1 MFKTPD
7 FWILVSFVI
16 FMGLLIWKRVPG
28 MVLAALDARAEKIK
42 QQLDEAQKLRE
53 EAQALLSE
61 YERKRKDAEKEAESI
76 VTQAK
81 AEAETYATETR
92 AKLEDSMARRTK
104 MAEDKIAQAE
114 AEAVKEV
121 RSVAADVA
129 IAAATSVLTD
139 ATKGTKGDKLID
151 DSIALIKTRLN

>member
-1 MFKTPD
+1 MLKSPE
-7 FWILVSFVI
+7 FWVLVSFLI
-16 FMGLLIWKRVPG
+16 FAGLLIWKRVPA
-28 MVLAALDARAEKIK
+28 MVTDALDARAEKIR
-42 QQLDEAQKLRE
+42 QQLEDAQKLRE

-61 YERKRKDAEKEAESI
+61 YERKRKDAEKEAEGI

-81 AEAETYATETR
+81 AEAETYAAETR

-104 MAEDKIAQAE
+104 MAEDKIAQAQ

-121 RSVAADVA
+121 RAAAADVA
-129 IAAATSVLTD
+129 ITAATAVLAD
-139 ATKGTKGDKLID
+139 VTKGTKGDKLID

>member
-1 MFKTPD
+1 MLKSAE
-7 FWILVSFVI
+7 FWVLVSFLI
-16 FMGLLIWKRVPG
+16 FMGLLIWKRVPS
-28 MVLAALDARAEKIK
+28 MVLSALDARAEKIR
-42 QQLDEAQKLRE
+42 QQLEDAQKLRE
-53 EAQALLSE
+53 EAQTLLSE
-61 YERKRKDAEKEAESI
+61 YERKRKDAEKEAEGI

-81 AEAETYATETR
+81 AEAETYAAETR
-92 AKLEDSMARRTK
+92 AKLEDSMARRSK

-121 RSVAADVA
+121 RAAAADVA
-129 IAAATSVLTD
+129 ISAATAVLAD